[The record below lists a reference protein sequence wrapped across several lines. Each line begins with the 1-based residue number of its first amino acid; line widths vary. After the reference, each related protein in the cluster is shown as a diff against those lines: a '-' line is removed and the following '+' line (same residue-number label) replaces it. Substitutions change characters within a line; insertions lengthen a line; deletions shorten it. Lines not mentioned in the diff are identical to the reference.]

1 MADKDFLSVDD
12 LTPGELGKLLE
23 DAARVKKKPDSVSD
37 LLAGLQV
44 AQIYE
49 KPSTRTRV
57 SFEAAV
63 STMGGHAIV
72 LRGDELQLGRGETIE
87 DTGRVLARYVDA
99 LVVRTFGQ
107 DRLERLAAAA
117 TVPVVNALSDF
128 EHPCQCLADLQ
139 TIQESKGDLAGI
151 KLGYI
156 GDGNNVAHS
165 LMFGGAKMGMD
176 VRVATPPGHEPFPQV
191 TERSTEIA
199 ARTGAKISVTNV
211 VAEAAA
217 GADVLYTDVWASMGQ
232 EDQADA
238 KRKKFEKYQINA
250 DVIGLAASDAIVM
263 HCLPAHRGEEISAEI
278 LDGPRSVVWDQAENR
293 LHSQKA
299 LLAWLLD

>member
-1 MADKDFLSVDD
+1 MADKDFLSIDD
-12 LTPGELGKLLE
+12 LTPGELEELLE
-23 DAARVKKKPDSVSD
+23 EAARLKKKPEAVSD
-37 LLAGLQV
+37 LLTGLQV

-199 ARTGAKISVTNV
+199 ARTGGKISVTNV
-211 VAEAAA
+211 VAEAAS

-232 EDQADA
+232 EDQAEA

-250 DVIGLAASDAIVM
+250 DVVGLAASGAIVM

>member
-1 MADKDFLSVDD
+1 MTDRDFLSVDD
-12 LTPGELGKLLE
+12 VTPDELQELLTYSK
-23 DAARVKKKPDSVSD
+23 RVKKKPASVAST
-37 LLAGLQV
+37 LQGMQI

-49 KPSTRTRV
+49 KPSTRTRI

-87 DTGRVLARYVDA
+87 DTGRVLSRYVDA
-99 LVVRTFGQ
+99 VVVRTFGQ
-107 DRLERLAAAA
+107 DRLERLADSA
-117 TVPVVNALSDF
+117 TIPVVNALSDF

-139 TIQESKGDLAGI
+139 TIQEKHGDLTGVS
-151 KLGYI
+151 LGYI

-165 LMFGGAKMGMD
+165 LMFGGAMLGMD

-191 TERSTEIA
+191 VERSAEIA
-199 ARTGAKISVTNV
+199 ARNGGKLSVTNV
-211 VAEAAA
+211 VAEAAT

-238 KRKKFEKYQINA
+238 KRKRFEKYQINS
-250 DVIGLAASDAIVM
+250 DVVALASSDAIVM
-263 HCLPAHRGEEISAEI
+263 HCLPAHRGEEITADV